1 MALRHTRVPEIRK
14 GDTVVVLSG
23 KDAGKQGVVDKVLT
37 NPAAQQ
43 RVTARGQ
50 AKGETK
56 IRTGYW
62 KAASSRPVSVVIDGL
77 NIAKK
82 HTKSRQQAQG
92 KNDRGPKMIPG
103 GILDLAQPLDISK
116 VMLVCP
122 SCKEPTRVRHTVLDD
137 ARGVRVCSHCGTA
150 IEVTP

>member
-1 MALRHTRVPEIRK
+1 MALRKTRVPEIRK

-43 RVTARGQ
+43 RITARGQ

-56 IRTGYW
+56 IRTGFW
-62 KAASSRPVSVVIDGL
+62 KPASSRPVSVVIEGL
-77 NIAKK
+77 NIAKR
-82 HTKSRQQAQG
+82 HTKPRQTQG
-92 KNDRGPKMIPG
+92 RTDRTPKVQQG

-122 SCKEPTRVRHTVLDD
+122 SCKEPTRVRHTVLEDG
-137 ARGVRVCSHCGTA
+137 RRVRVCSHCGKA
-150 IEVTP
+150 IEVTA